1 MKTSRS
7 LVLGAALLG
16 SASAFAGSASPLQV
30 SLSLPQAVVQ
40 GEGAVWVEVQVHNP
54 GSRAVKVLRWQLPEG
69 ELQGPLF
76 EVLDAQGRAADYTGP
91 LVKRPAPRAE
101 DFVQIAPGQT
111 LSYRVDLGARYALG
125 DGQYQVR
132 YRGLSADVRVGELRS
147 DTAVPLWTSGRAA
160 LPQALVPQ
168 GIDPAVGPIVYTG
181 ACTASEQTDLATAAA
196 EASTY
201 ATKAKRYL
209 KAMAGGTARYTT
221 WFGAY
226 DATRWGTVKQHY
238 GKIDSAFKQQT
249 LTLDCSCSDNG
260 VYAYVYP
267 NAPYKIYL
275 CGAFWSAPMKGTDS
289 KAGTLIHEMSH
300 FTVVAGTK
308 DHAYGQAAAKA
319 LALSDPAKAI
329 ANADSHEYF
338 AENTP
343 AQP

>member
-1 MKTSRS
+1 MKTRRS
-7 LVLGAALLG
+7 LVLGATLLG
-16 SASAFAGSASPLQV
+16 SATAFATAVAPLQV

-54 GSRAVKVLRWQLPEG
+54 GPRAVKVLRWQLPEG

-101 DFVQIAPGQT
+101 DFVRIAPGQT

-132 YRGLSADVRVGELRS
+132 YRGLSADARVGELRS
-147 DTAVPLWTSGRAA
+147 GAAVPLWTSGRAA
-160 LPQALVPQ
+160 LPQALAPQ

-181 ACTASEQTDLATAAA
+181 ACTASEKTDLATAAA

-209 KAMAGGTARYTT
+209 KAMTGGTARYTT
-221 WFGAY
+221 WFGAH
-226 DATRWGTVKQHY
+226 DASRWGTVKTHF

-275 CGAFWSAPMKGTDS
+275 CGAFWAAPMKGTDS